1 MRTWRR
7 WKRRTGRRRNAR
19 EKKALATCGYCDT
32 GPCAC
37 WSLAV
42 TKTTSMKKLGMTRI
56 LTLPSSG
63 RVRVPHRTLAQHR
76 PHALAGRPGGGA
88 MSR

>member
-1 MRTWRR
+1 M
-7 WKRRTGRRRNAR
+7 RRTGRRRNAR
-19 EKKALATCGYCDT
+19 EKEALATCGYCDP

-37 WSLAV
+37 WSLAA
-42 TKTTSMKKLGMTRI
+42 TKTTSMMKLGII

-63 RVRVPHRTLAQHR
+63 RVRVPHRTLTQHR